1 MQTVH
6 ISEALSPYTQGW
18 SRGAPPARRPAT
30 PMSRQTVLRVMVLG
44 FGLAV
49 LLVIAAAYVGYEG
62 SLSIQTNARD
72 LVREHLLN
80 TGRAATLEKQIEQQS
95 QHLLGGLIWILGACF
110 VLAVVGSALTIW
122 TTDKAFRQLEWQ
134 AGELSRVS
142 WNLVE
147 SHEKV
152 ARRFSHEIHD
162 ELGQAMAG
170 VKGIMKRIT
179 PEELPGQREEVLGLL
194 DEVMSGIRELSQLLR
209 PVILDDFGLD
219 AGLRW
224 LSERFMQRTRIQVDY
239 SSNYSGRL
247 SDELETQL
255 FRIAQEA
262 LTNIARHSGATAAT
276 VSLSVQGGHVRMEI
290 ADNGR
295 GMPEPFR
302 TPHPGIG
309 MVGMRARARQV
320 RGEVKVENRSQ
331 GGVRVVVDTP
341 FRGQE
346 EDGGEENSNSAC

>member
-1 MQTVH
+1 
-6 ISEALSPYTQGW
+6 
-18 SRGAPPARRPAT
+18 
-30 PMSRQTVLRVMVLG
+30 MSRQTVLRVMVLG

-49 LLVIAAAYVGYEG
+49 LLVIAAAYVGYE
-62 SLSIQTNARD
+62 
-72 LVREHLLN
+72 
-80 TGRAATLEKQIEQQS
+80 
-95 QHLLGGLIWILGACF
+95 
-110 VLAVVGSALTIW
+110 
-122 TTDKAFRQLEWQ
+122 WQ

-147 SHEKV
+147 SHEKL